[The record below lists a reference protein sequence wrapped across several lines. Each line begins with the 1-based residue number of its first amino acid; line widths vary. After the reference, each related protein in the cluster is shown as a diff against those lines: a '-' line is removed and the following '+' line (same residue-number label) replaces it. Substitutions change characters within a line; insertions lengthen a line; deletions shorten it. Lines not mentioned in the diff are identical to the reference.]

1 MGVCVNPRMLGFWVF
16 GLLATQAM
24 AEDFLD
30 LSLGEL
36 TSIKVEVASLF
47 LDDSLDVA
55 SSTAIISSQDWQDRG
70 VSTLGQ
76 ALEMV
81 PSVFSN
87 TTWGGSE
94 VLAIRGYSTELSVR
108 GIAYSLEQIPLG
120 SYVYANTG
128 YFLPRMPLNLLQQ
141 VEMIRGT
148 GSALYGTDAFHGV
161 LSFKLAQSKTDKV
174 QSYAQLGS
182 PDHQQVAVT
191 SSKYL
196 DTWQVHSG
204 FAYEQDG
211 GHDLAFSYADP
222 ITGEIE
228 SSSRDQQFQNL
239 SAFVN
244 ASRGNEN
251 DGKLSLLY
259 FHNQYESQ
267 DFAGIGQQFFKSL
280 GSKFDLQSSS
290 IAQQGD
296 VTGSDTQLDML
307 GLRYEFKTENDLII
321 KNQIHT
327 WQSKHEWSFDNT
339 QYPNSLTFLPTVPI
353 HGGTIQDCKDNEGS
367 TSLSPLY
374 CSHMLYQGADEQRI
388 GYSLQIKNEHNS
400 WNTQWVLGAGY
411 DELSVLD
418 SRFERI
424 DANGNAIDTFD
435 NAYNNKTRRMTHL
448 MAQARSGFLDNH
460 LLFTYGLRW
469 DDYSDASDHA
479 SPRLGLVHKIN
490 ERWRQKLLYGH
501 AYRAPTAIEIYGSSP
516 SVKGDEN
523 LQPETID
530 SYEYVII
537 LSTPHYEIET
547 VFFKSHWQ
555 DAIALVPVSPGST
568 TNQYQNIKE
577 NESKG
582 IELSFRRQHGTW
594 SGQGNISYVES
605 KNIDDNESYYAFP
618 SIMASIN
625 SEYEMPSLKLRM
637 GVWFRFMDDYEL
649 TDSDLTISN
658 KKQYRRLDT
667 YAKWEI
673 SQQTEVGLSIQNL
686 TDRSNILPS
695 YYSSENGLADT
706 GLLLKATFKH
716 DF

>member
-1 MGVCVNPRMLGFWVF
+1 MGVCFNQRVLGFSALCV
-16 GLLATQAM
+16 M
-24 AEDFLD
+24 ASSAIADDFMD

-55 SSTAIISSQDWQDRG
+55 SSTAIISAQDWQDRG

-196 DTWQVHSG
+196 DSWQVHSG

-211 GHDLAFSYADP
+211 GHDLAFSYTDP
-222 ITGEIE
+222 INGDTEH
-228 SSSRDQQFQNL
+228 SSRDQQFQNL

-267 DFAGIGQQFFKSL
+267 DFTGIGQQFFKSL

-307 GLRYEFKTENDLII
+307 GVRYEFKTQHDLII
-321 KNQIHT
+321 KNQIHG

-339 QYPNSLTFLPTVPI
+339 QYPDSLTLLPAFSGATLPCKVN
-353 HGGTIQDCKDNEGS
+353 QDS
-367 TSLSPLY
+367 TSPNPLY

-388 GYSLQIKNEHNS
+388 GYSLQIKNEQNS

-411 DELSVLD
+411 DELTVLD

-424 DANGNAIDTFD
+424 APNGNSINYID

-448 MAQARSGFLDNH
+448 MAQARSGFLNDT

-501 AYRAPTAIEIYGSSP
+501 AYRAPTAIEIYGSSS
-516 SVKGDEN
+516 SVLGDEN
-523 LQPETID
+523 IQPETID
-530 SYEYVII
+530 SYEYVLI

-547 VFFKSHWQ
+547 VVFQSHWQ

-577 NESKG
+577 NESQG

-594 SGQGNISYVES
+594 SGQGNLSYVES
-605 KNIDDNESYYAFP
+605 KNIDENESYYAFP
-618 SIMASIN
+618 SIMATIN
-625 SEYEMPSLKLRM
+625 SEYEMPALKLRM

-649 TDSDLTISN
+649 TDSDLTVSN

-667 YAKWEI
+667 YAKWGI
-673 SQQTEVGLSIQNL
+673 SQQTELGLSIQNL

-716 DF
+716 NF